1 MVEQPDAPIAVA
13 RQVGASAA
21 RFIIPEKLVF
31 DQKFAAYCHK
41 PRYPNYGF
49 SPISRKVATV

>member
-1 MVEQPDAPIAVA
+1 MVEPPDALIVVA
-13 RQVGASAA
+13 QQVEASAA

-41 PRYPNYGF
+41 PCYSNYGF